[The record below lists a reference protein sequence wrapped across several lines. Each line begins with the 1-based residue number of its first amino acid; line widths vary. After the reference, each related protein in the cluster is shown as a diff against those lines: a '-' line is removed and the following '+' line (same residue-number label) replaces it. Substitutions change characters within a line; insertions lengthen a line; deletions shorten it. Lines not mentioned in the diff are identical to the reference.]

1 MPDTTALLS
10 RTPFQLKA
18 RLEFGLNPALG
29 LRVQICRF
37 KNKIHTGN
45 MEILKFG
52 RAAQFLIHP
61 VCRVD
66 DVSAAS
72 KIAPA
77 IHASRPT
84 CCFRNAKISLTPPT
98 DVCFLPPPIV
108 LTTHA
113 KTD

>member
-1 MPDTTALLS
+1 M
-10 RTPFQLKA
+10 
-18 RLEFGLNPALG
+18 
-29 LRVQICRF
+29 CRF

-45 MEILKFG
+45 MEILKFAH
-52 RAAQFLIHP
+52 AAQFLIHP

-84 CCFRNAKISLTPPT
+84 CCFRNVKISLPLRHRRVFPTPRPA
-98 DVCFLPPPIV
+98 PPP
-108 LTTHA
+108 LS
-113 KTD
+113 